1 MTRHAR
7 KAPGLESVNRGRGG
21 TPAAQGQG
29 ENGGVSAPRQQP
41 MRIGIMG
48 GTFDPIHLGHLRAAE
63 EIHLAFGLDRII
75 FVPAARPPHKEEGKV
90 ASALHR
96 YEMVSLATV
105 FTPSFSVS
113 PIELKR
119 PGKSYSIE
127 TVREFFRIYGPETR
141 LYFILGVDAFLEIG
155 TWKEAR
161 ELLRL
166 ARLVVTA
173 RPGWRLDEVE
183 RAITPAR
190 QRLLGELRF
199 KYLRVGEIDAERLA
213 REYQPGLVLLVEV
226 VSLDISSSE
235 IRQLVAQGRS
245 VHFLVPDTVAAYIEK
260 NRLYQSLR
268 RGRRRERGARGR
280 DAAGPDGSME
290 AFEPLAP

>member
-1 MTRHAR
+1 MTE
-7 KAPGLESVNRGRGG
+7 PRGQ
-21 TPAAQGQG
+21 A
-29 ENGGVSAPRQQP
+29 

-63 EIHLAFGLDRII
+63 EISLAFGLDRII
-75 FVPAARPPHKEEGKV
+75 FVPAARPPHKEEGRV

-105 FTPSFSVS
+105 FTPSFTVS

-127 TVREFFRIYGPETR
+127 TVREFTHIYGPETR
-141 LYFILGVDAFLEIG
+141 LYFITGVDAFLEMG

-166 ARLVVTA
+166 ARVIVTA

-183 RAITPAR
+183 RSLTSEHR
-190 QRLLGELRF
+190 RVLGDPQL
-199 KYLRVGEIDAERLA
+199 KYLRVGEIDAERLE

-235 IRQLVAQGRS
+235 IRRLVEQGRS
-245 VHFLVPDTVAAYIEK
+245 VRFLVPDTVAAYIEK
-260 NRLYQSLR
+260 NRLYQPAPR
-268 RGRRRERGARGR
+268 ARRRVGGGGR
-280 DAAGPDGSME
+280 GPDGLEGPQE